1 MFGNYKQGRLR
12 GVGRYLVMVGQK
24 LGEKKPVRKHGSCAE
39 RVAKRGVW
47 GFSPWNFLHFSSS
60 EIASDAF

>member
-1 MFGNYKQGRLR
+1 MRGLLIR

-24 LGEKKPVRKHGSCAE
+24 LGEKKLVRKQGPRAE
-39 RVAKRGVW
+39 RMAKRGVW
-47 GFSPWNFLHFSSS
+47 GFSPRKFLHFRSS